1 MHFTRCHL
9 DHCLILLET
18 HLRASNRRWR
28 PFKFQNCWLLD
39 STFHSVVSQA
49 RGGGGGGQ
57 APRLKDAIDRFT
69 RDALAWI
76 KAHFG
81 NIFTKKKNIK
91 ARLNGI
97 QQAVSVKPPNFLFN
111 LENELLKKL

>member
-1 MHFTRCHL
+1 MFLKR
-9 DHCLILLET
+9 E
-18 HLRASNRRWR
+18 
-28 PFKFQNCWLLD
+28 
-39 STFHSVVSQA
+39 
-49 RGGGGGGQ
+49 GGGGGQ

-97 QQAVSVKPPNFLFN
+97 QQAVSVKPSNFLFN
-111 LENELLKKL
+111 LENELLKKLENVLSQEEELWALKSRESTG